1 MFAAPCRGHP
11 LARRGV
17 AWRGSFVLLFLVFNA
32 SLSLALA
39 AESAHFRSPLRT
51 ACAAGPAAARRPVA
65 DACLHQPCE
74 HARAGVRSV
83 AQVQMLLG
91 ASEISA
97 LVRDRSGGANVCRRR
112 TPVAP
117 LCCRA
122 ACCGYLRRTPCCAH
136 SLSKDSTG
144 VSAVDLVQRSPP
156 HWQAVGLALA
166 CGFVASCYCVLLNL

>member
-1 MFAAPCRGHP
+1 MLAAPCRGHP

-51 ACAAGPAAARRPVA
+51 ACAASPALWPVA
-65 DACLHQPCE
+65 HACLHQPACIPGRCAQRRAGADAARRVGDLR
-74 HARAGVRSV
+74 ARARS
-83 AQVQMLLG
+83 L
-91 ASEISA
+91 
-97 LVRDRSGGANVCRRR
+97 RRR
-112 TPVAP
+112 ERAQPPHAVAP

-156 HWQAVGLALA
+156 HWQAIGLALA